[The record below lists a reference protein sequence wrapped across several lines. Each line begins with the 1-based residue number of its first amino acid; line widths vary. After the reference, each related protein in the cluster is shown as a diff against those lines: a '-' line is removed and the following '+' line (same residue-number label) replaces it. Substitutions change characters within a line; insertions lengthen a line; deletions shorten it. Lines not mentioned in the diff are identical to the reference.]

1 MCTNEKSTCF
11 GMCKRKPIYM
21 PIHFEHSLCDLNLSV
36 FLETLIVQLCNF
48 LTKDVQMK
56 NRLVSECANENLSR
70 RLFQSNLLEVWEA
83 NVKLVH

>member
-1 MCTNEKSTCF
+1 MKNRCVNEKSTCF

-21 PIHFEHSLCDLNLSV
+21 PIHFEHKFSLCDLNLSV

-56 NRLVSECANENLSR
+56 N
-70 RLFQSNLLEVWEA
+70 
-83 NVKLVH
+83 